1 MSTRPLV
8 IFGTGIVAEV
18 ITCEFL
24 EQEVPIV
31 AYVVDDEKY
40 EFDYFLDKPVI
51 SISSLKT
58 KYPPQNYDAFVAIGY
73 HSLNRLRS
81 SKVSELRELGY
92 KLISC
97 IPDENRSAYQTLVN
111 TYISSDAVVQP
122 KAEIGNNCFI
132 WGGAIIGHHSKLG
145 DNNWVSGG
153 AIIGGCCTVGDSSF
167 FGLGSIVSDSV
178 RIGNNCLIGA
188 KSFLSSCTKDDQVFL
203 ESQTESARLTVSQFL
218 RISRLF

>member
-24 EQEVPIV
+24 KKGVSIV
-31 AYVVDDEKY
+31 AYVVDDDNCK
-40 EFDYFLDKPVI
+40 FDYFLDKPVI
-51 SISSLKT
+51 SISSFKT

-73 HSLNRLRS
+73 HSLNKLRS
-81 SKVSELRELGY
+81 SKIAELRELGY

-97 IPDENRSAYQTLVN
+97 IPDENHVMYQKLEN
-111 TYISSDAVVQP
+111 TYISAQAVVQP

-153 AIIGGCCTVGDSSF
+153 AIIGGCCMVGESSF
-167 FGLGSIVSDSV
+167 FGLGSIISDSV
-178 RIGNNCLIGA
+178 KIGNNCLIGA
-188 KSFLSSCTKDDQVFL
+188 KSFLSSCTEDDQVFL
-203 ESQTESARLTVSQFL
+203 ESQTETARLTVSQFL
-218 RISRLF
+218 RISRSF

>member
-24 EQEVPIV
+24 KQGVPIV
-31 AYVVDDEKY
+31 AYVVDDENY
-40 EFDYFLDKPVI
+40 ESNYFLDKPVI
-51 SISSLKT
+51 TISSFKT
-58 KYPPQNYDAFVAIGY
+58 KYPPQNYDTFVAIGY
-73 HSLNRLRS
+73 HSLNKLRS
-81 SKVSELRELGY
+81 SKIAELRELGY

-97 IPDENRSAYQTLVN
+97 IPDGNRVMYQRLEN
-111 TYISSDAVVQP
+111 TYISAEAVVQP

-153 AIIGGCCTVGDSSF
+153 AIIGGCCIVGESSF
-167 FGLGSIVSDSV
+167 FGLGSIVSDTV
-178 RIGNNCLIGA
+178 QIGNNCLIGA

-203 ESQTESARLTVSQFL
+203 ESKTETARLTVSQFL
-218 RISRLF
+218 RISRSF